1 MYPEF
6 VQTDAIPKNF
16 SVGKKRKKRGEIKT
30 GKLNETRRR
39 RSLCAFSLFKRDE
52 NGVHCPLSSVF
63 CGVWILRNLCG
74 KVSKLLQFVVLT
86 NDVDTQVKTLY
97 IYIYTVQGHTH
108 CFYCKSYKQATPQS
122 PAVCW

>member
-1 MYPEF
+1 MRKRKNDQRSAMYPGF

-16 SVGKKRKKRGEIKT
+16 SVGKKREKKTGRKT

-63 CGVWILRNLCG
+63 CGVWILRNLHG

-97 IYIYTVQGHTH
+97 IYIYIYSTRSHSL
-108 CFYCKSYKQATPQS
+108 FLL
-122 PAVCW
+122 